1 MKIKLDCFVPALIAA
16 LAAGG
21 YVLVKPSRL
30 PSSGSPQNKVQ
41 LGRDYYVSASTI
53 ELTELDSAGSAWD
66 TLTGS
71 APDMYYEIYWKG
83 TRVFSST
90 TKDDSFLA
98 KWSNAEID
106 LKKLAL
112 NGGTTSLD
120 NLIQAARLNI
130 KENESIEVRVYDS
143 DLVESHLA
151 GIKTF
156 PSKDLV
162 IGDTSYEY
170 TEPGIKRIV
179 LRVSDMSNPVDVA
192 R

>member
-1 MKIKLDCFVPALIAA
+1 M
-16 LAAGG
+16 LA
-21 YVLVKPSRL
+21 KPSGL
-30 PSSGSPQNKVQ
+30 SSSVTSPTKVQ
-41 LGRDYYVSASTI
+41 IGKDYYVSASI
-53 ELTELDSAGSAWD
+53 VELTALNPDGNSWDS
-66 TLTGS
+66 LTSS
-71 APDMYYEIYWKG
+71 APDIYYEIYWKG
-83 TRVFSST
+83 TRVFSSA
-90 TKDDSFLA
+90 TKDDTFLA

-130 KENESIEVRVYDS
+130 KEDENIEVRVYDS
-143 DLVESHLA
+143 DVVESQLA

-156 PSKDLV
+156 ASRDLA

-170 TEPGIKRIV
+170 KEPGIKRII

-192 R
+192 K